1 MNPTTQPAPLQG
13 GKLVLATL
21 AVALATFMN
30 VLDSSIA
37 NVAIPTIAGN
47 LGVSVDE
54 GTWVITLFAAANAI
68 SIPLTGWLTQRVGQI
83 KLFVWA
89 ILLFVVSSWLCGIA
103 PNLPVLLAARIL
115 QGAVAGPLIPL
126 SQAILLG
133 SFPKEKS
140 SQALAL
146 WAMTAT
152 VGPIAGPALGGWM
165 TDSYSWAW
173 IFYINVPV
181 GLFAAAV
188 TWAVYR
194 DRESPVRK
202 LPIDLVGLASLIT
215 WVASLQIML
224 DKGKDLDWF
233 ASPVIIGLGVVAL
246 LSFVFF
252 VIWELT
258 EPDPIIDLRLFKG
271 RNFLA
276 GTAAISVGFALFFAN
291 LVVLPQWMQQY
302 LAYPA
307 VNAGL
312 VTAPL
317 GIFAVLLAPVVG
329 KLLPKAELRVLATLA
344 FLGFAAVFFMRS
356 QYTTGVDTFTLV
368 LPTLLQGIPMALFFV
383 PLTAIILSGLPPE
396 KIPAAAGLSNF
407 VRVFFGAAGTSLAA
421 IVPTATVGVI
431 SYAVTGSVAWIPAL
445 LLALGAVFGAQLG
458 TWLLPR
464 LSLTVLRWAFVG
476 FLAAV
481 IVSLFLVIPSRDAEL
496 VLTWWSAVA
505 LVGVGLGTGILSGLI
520 GVGGGIIVVPVL
532 MMLFGT
538 SDLVAKGTSLLMMIP
553 TAVSGTVGNIRRGN
567 VDLVAAAVVG
577 LAACTTTALGAWIA
591 TIVDPFVGN
600 VLFAVYLTFIAVQ
613 MGVRAWRGRRRP
625 A

>member
-133 SFPKEKS
+133 SYPKEKS
-140 SQALAL
+140 STALSL

-152 VGPIAGPALGGWM
+152 VGPIAGPALGGWI
-165 TDSYSWAW
+165 TDSYSWSW
-173 IFYINVPV
+173 IFYINIPV
-181 GLFAAAV
+181 GLFAAGV
-188 TWAVYR
+188 TWAIYR
-194 DRESPVRK
+194 ERETPAKRV
-202 LPIDLVGLASLIT
+202 PIDKVGLISLIA

-233 ASPVIIGLGVVAL
+233 NSPVIVALGVFAL
-246 LSFVFF
+246 ISFVFF
-252 VIWELT
+252 LIWELT
-258 EPDPIIDLRLFKG
+258 EKNPVIDIKLFTG
-271 RNFLA
+271 RNFLG
-276 GTAAISVGFALFFAN
+276 GTVAISVAYAVFFSN
-291 LVVLPQWMQQY
+291 LVLLPQWMQEY
-302 LAYPA
+302 LNYRS
-307 VNAGL
+307 VDAGL

-317 GIFAVLLAPVVG
+317 GIFAVILAPVMG
-329 KLLPKAELRVLATLA
+329 KLMPRSDARVLATLA

-356 QYTTGVDTFTLV
+356 HYTTGVDTFTLV
-368 LPTLLQGIPMALFFV
+368 VPTLLQGIPTALFFV
-383 PLTAIILSGLPPE
+383 PLTAIILSGLPPA

-407 VRVFFGAAGTSLAA
+407 VRVFAGAVGTSLASTGWNDRTILHHSQLVEQASVHNPTFVDAIGSVQSTLGGSPAQALAFFERSLTSQAAMLGLNDIFWLSAVIFIA
-421 IVPTATVGVI
+421 IVPLIWLTKPGK
-431 SYAVTGSVAWIPAL
+431 
-445 LLALGAVFGAQLG
+445 GAGAG
-458 TWLLPR
+458 
-464 LSLTVLRWAFVG
+464 
-476 FLAAV
+476 AAG
-481 IVSLFLVIPSRDAEL
+481 A
-496 VLTWWSAVA
+496 
-505 LVGVGLGTGILSGLI
+505 
-520 GVGGGIIVVPVL
+520 GGH
-532 MMLFGT
+532 
-538 SDLVAKGTSLLMMIP
+538 
-553 TAVSGTVGNIRRGN
+553 
-567 VDLVAAAVVG
+567 
-577 LAACTTTALGAWIA
+577 
-591 TIVDPFVGN
+591 
-600 VLFAVYLTFIAVQ
+600 
-613 MGVRAWRGRRRP
+613 
-625 A
+625 

>member
-1 MNPTTQPAPLQG
+1 MSNPTAMLPPPPLTG
-13 GKLVLATL
+13 GKLVLGSF

-37 NVAIPTIAGN
+37 NVAIPTISGN
-47 LGVSVDE
+47 LGVSIHE
-54 GTWVITLFAAANAI
+54 GTWVITLFAASNAVA
-68 SIPLTGWLTQRVGQI
+68 IPLTGWLTQRIGQVR
-83 KLFVWA
+83 LFVGA
-89 ILLFVVSSWLCGIA
+89 LLLFVLASWMCGIA
-103 PNLPVLLAARIL
+103 PNLEVLLAARIL

-140 SQALAL
+140 SHALAL

-165 TDSYSWAW
+165 TDSYSWSW
-173 IFYINVPV
+173 IFYINIPV

-202 LPIDLVGLASLIT
+202 LPIDTVGLASLIV
-215 WVASLQIML
+215 WVGSLQIML

-233 ASPVIIGLGVVAL
+233 ASPVIIALAIVAL
-246 LSFVFF
+246 VSFVFF

-258 EPDPIIDLRLFKG
+258 DPNPIIDLRLFKG
-271 RNFLA
+271 RNFLF

-329 KLLPKAELRVLATLA
+329 KVLPKAELRVLATVA
-344 FLGFAAVFFMRS
+344 FLGFAGVFYMRS
-356 QYTTGVDTFTLV
+356 GYTTGVDTFTLV

-383 PLTAIILSGLPPE
+383 PLTAIILSGQPPE

-407 VRVFFGAAGTSLAA
+407 VRIFFGAAGTSLATTVWNDRAVMHHVRLVEHASPDSPLHAAAAGA
-421 IVPTATVGVI
+421 IQSAAGLSPAQAT
-431 SYAVTGSVAWIPAL
+431 
-445 LLALGAVFGAQLG
+445 AVFEKLLNAEAIMLG
-458 TWLLPR
+458 LNDIFWI
-464 LSLTVLRWAFVG
+464 S
-476 FLAAV
+476 AV
-481 IVSLFLVIPSRDAEL
+481 IFI
-496 VLTWWSAVA
+496 
-505 LVGVGLGTGILSGLI
+505 
-520 GVGGGIIVVPVL
+520 GIIPL
-532 MMLFGT
+532 IWLT
-538 SDLVAKGTSLLMMIP
+538 KPAKGPM
-553 TAVSGTVGNIRRGN
+553 SG
-567 VDLVAAAVVG
+567 AAA
-577 LAACTTTALGAWIA
+577 AAH
-591 TIVDPFVGN
+591 
-600 VLFAVYLTFIAVQ
+600 
-613 MGVRAWRGRRRP
+613 
-625 A
+625 

>member
-133 SFPKEKS
+133 SYPKEKS
-140 SQALAL
+140 STALSL

-152 VGPIAGPALGGWM
+152 VGPIAGPALGGWI
-165 TDSYSWAW
+165 TDSYSWSW
-173 IFYINVPV
+173 IFYINIPV
-181 GLFAAAV
+181 GLFAAGV
-188 TWAVYR
+188 TWAIYR
-194 DRESPVRK
+194 ERETPAKRV
-202 LPIDLVGLASLIT
+202 PIDKVGLISLIA

-233 ASPVIIGLGVVAL
+233 NSPVIVALGVFAL
-246 LSFVFF
+246 ISFVFF
-252 VIWELT
+252 LIWELT
-258 EPDPIIDLRLFKG
+258 EKNPVIDIKLFMG
-271 RNFLA
+271 RNFLG
-276 GTAAISVGFALFFAN
+276 GTVAISVAYAVFFSN
-291 LVVLPQWMQQY
+291 LVLLPQWMQEY
-302 LAYPA
+302 LNYRS
-307 VNAGL
+307 VDAGL

-317 GIFAVLLAPVVG
+317 GIFAVILAPVMG
-329 KLLPKAELRVLATLA
+329 KLMPRSDARVLATLA

-356 QYTTGVDTFTLV
+356 HYTTGVDTFTLV
-368 LPTLLQGIPMALFFV
+368 VPTLLQGIPTALFFV
-383 PLTAIILSGLPPE
+383 PLTAIILSGLPPA

-407 VRVFFGAAGTSLAA
+407 VRVFAGAVGTSLASTGWNDRTILHHSQLVEQASVHNPTFVDAIGSVQSTLGGSPAQALAFFERSLTTQAAMLGLNDIFWLSAVIFIA
-421 IVPTATVGVI
+421 IVPLIWLTKPGK
-431 SYAVTGSVAWIPAL
+431 
-445 LLALGAVFGAQLG
+445 GAGAG
-458 TWLLPR
+458 
-464 LSLTVLRWAFVG
+464 
-476 FLAAV
+476 AAG
-481 IVSLFLVIPSRDAEL
+481 A
-496 VLTWWSAVA
+496 
-505 LVGVGLGTGILSGLI
+505 
-520 GVGGGIIVVPVL
+520 GGH
-532 MMLFGT
+532 
-538 SDLVAKGTSLLMMIP
+538 
-553 TAVSGTVGNIRRGN
+553 
-567 VDLVAAAVVG
+567 
-577 LAACTTTALGAWIA
+577 
-591 TIVDPFVGN
+591 
-600 VLFAVYLTFIAVQ
+600 
-613 MGVRAWRGRRRP
+613 
-625 A
+625 